1 MHRFL
6 PKETDMRQLS
16 DADIPTVT
24 DRINATPRKCLDWRT
39 PAQVFA
45 EKMLEIGGRQSYP
58 RSRRKS
64 HFT

>member
-1 MHRFL
+1 MRRFL
-6 PKETDMRQLS
+6 PRETDMRQLS
-16 DADIPTVT
+16 EADIRTVT
-24 DRINATPRKCLDWRT
+24 DRMNATPRKCLGWRT

>member
-1 MHRFL
+1 MRRFL
-6 PKETDMRQLS
+6 PRETDMRQLS

-45 EKMLEIGGRQSYP
+45 EKMLEIGSRQSYP